1 MTSSVARTRFGRVDT
16 LPSLDSRARPH
27 YSARCGASLR
37 LSEFVPDEFVDCGG
51 RMPER
56 TSAQPTAQRARHSM
70 CRVTRVGSHS
80 VITIRKT
87 KRPTWGRFALLAERV
102 GFEPTEGLTLRRF
115 SRPVPSTARPYL
127 HELFAYARRDARA
140 TTPVLLRASCPSP
153 LRGQRLRRC
162 SLRLPAC
169 ASRPGPSTARPSL
182 RNLLLVAK
190 RGCAVYQECC
200 AGRPGLPFFD
210 SASRQPKRIA
220 SGIIAPN
227 SGSSS
232 TGSRITIGASCVALA

>member
-1 MTSSVARTRFGRVDT
+1 
-16 LPSLDSRARPH
+16 
-27 YSARCGASLR
+27 
-37 LSEFVPDEFVDCGG
+37 
-51 RMPER
+51 
-56 TSAQPTAQRARHSM
+56 M

-169 ASRPGPSTARPSL
+169 AVDEFVWNEFGQPQAGPASRRVMRPGSTIQGGKCVDSPKPGSGNAGGHRGSDCLAIGMRVAIAGGGGRGRPTQSSRPLCHLSSARF
-182 RNLLLVAK
+182 
-190 RGCAVYQECC
+190 CAAYRRAC
-200 AGRPGLPFFD
+200 
-210 SASRQPKRIA
+210 
-220 SGIIAPN
+220 
-227 SGSSS
+227 SSN
-232 TGSRITIGASCVALA
+232 R